1 MLLKMQ
7 AHARKTHRDNKIRKV
22 IAENVKYLAS
32 VTEWNLEMW
41 DDSCAFLGP
50 PLNGS

>member
-7 AHARKTHRDNKIRKV
+7 AHARKTHRDRKIIIQKL

-32 VTEWNLEMW
+32 LRDWNSKMQVVSHVHFW
-41 DDSCAFLGP
+41 DHL
-50 PLNGS
+50 